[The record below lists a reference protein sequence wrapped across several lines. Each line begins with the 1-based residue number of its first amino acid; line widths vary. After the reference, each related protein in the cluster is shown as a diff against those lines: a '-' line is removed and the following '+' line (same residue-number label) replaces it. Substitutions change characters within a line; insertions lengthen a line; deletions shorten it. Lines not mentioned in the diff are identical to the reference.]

1 MTANIGA
8 TLADPRG
15 ETIQLVT
22 FRVNQIILGVEISHV
37 QEINRHLDITGVPQA
52 SPMIHGVVNLR
63 GDVVTVL
70 DPHRVF
76 GIEREGRGADQRN
89 LILNIDG
96 ERIGVLVDQVSDIL
110 TIHPSELS
118 RRPSNVRS
126 IDRQFVESV
135 YLRDEEIVVVLNAFQ
150 LLEVVED
157 HSAAAIVN
165 PKINA

>member
-1 MTANIGA
+1 MSKRKLGVTVEPPQ
-8 TLADPRG
+8 D
-15 ETIQLVT
+15 TIQLVT
-22 FRVNQIILGVEISHV
+22 FRVNQIVLGVEISHV
-37 QEINRHLDITGVPQA
+37 QEINRHLEITRVPQA

-76 GIEREGRGADQRN
+76 GIEPDEDATHQRN

-110 TIHPSELS
+110 TLRPADLS

-135 YLRDEEIVVVLNAFQ
+135 YLRDDEIIVVLNALH
-150 LLEVVED
+150 LLEVVEQ
-157 HSAAAIVN
+157 HSDELRATTAN
-165 PKINA
+165 

>member
-1 MTANIGA
+1 MTDNLEETKTEA
-8 TLADPRG
+8 PQ

-37 QEINRHLDITGVPQA
+37 QEINRHLEITRVPQA

-63 GDVVTVL
+63 GDVVTVI

-76 GIEREGRGADQRN
+76 GIERDDTGTHQRN

-110 TIHPSELS
+110 TVHPSELS

-126 IDRQFVESV
+126 IDRQFIESV
-135 YLRDEEIVVVLNAFQ
+135 YLRDEEIVVVLNALH
-150 LLEVVED
+150 LLEVVEH
-157 HSAAAIVN
+157 HSEAALAN
-165 PKINA
+165 S